1 MDFRD
6 VCQRL
11 LGACQR
17 ISGSWSLEE
26 GLSGLAHTAFSLLK
40 PRAVA
45 VAMLTENRSQL
56 KIVGSHGLS
65 ATFLNHASLTPDDPS
80 IAQVLDGG
88 LDVLVENICPNDQ
101 GVGALRLENTEGS
114 LIATPIV
121 EMNRPGGLVVAT
133 SDQPAYFGPDHQL
146 VLQLVSRLAAA
157 CHGRCQ
163 LYDERRRM
171 QVVDADTGVWAFE
184 FFCARLNDEMARSRR
199 HGQPLSLL
207 LIDIDHFA
215 RFKRTHGQE
224 AADELFKALVDSVR
238 LHLRGIDFLGRFGRD
253 ELLVSLPDTDVR
265 GAAKAGRRILD
276 AIGAST
282 LGPHE
287 SRVTASAGVTAVR
300 SDDANATLLL
310 ERVQRA
316 LFTAH
321 LEGSDSLQTEA

>member
-1 MDFRD
+1 MDFKE

-26 GLSGLAHTAFSLLK
+26 GLSGLAHVAFSLLK

-45 VAMLTENRSQL
+45 IVMLADNRSQL

-65 ATFLNHASLTPDDPS
+65 ATFINHAALDPEAPS

-88 LDVLVENICPNDQ
+88 HDLLIESIDPQDPA
-101 GVGALRLENTEGS
+101 VGPLRLENTQGS
-114 LIATPIV
+114 LVATPIV
-121 EMNRPGGLVVAT
+121 EMHRPCGFVVAT
-133 SDQPAYFGPDHQL
+133 SDQPSYFTPEHQL

-171 QVVDADTGVWAFE
+171 QVVDPATGVWAFE
-184 FFCARLNDEMARSRR
+184 FFCTRLNDEMARARR

-207 LIDIDHFA
+207 LIDIDNFM
-215 RFKRTHGQE
+215 RFKRTNGQE
-224 AADELFKALVDSVR
+224 AADELFKAFVDEVR
-238 LHLRGIDFLGRFGRD
+238 VHLRGIDFLGRFGLD
-253 ELLVSLPDTDVR
+253 ELLVALPDTDVR

-276 AIGAST
+276 AVRATTIGPRD
-282 LGPHE
+282 G
-287 SRVTASAGVTAVR
+287 RVTASIGVTTMR
-300 SDDANATLLL
+300 GDDANATLLL
-310 ERVQRA
+310 DRVQRA
-316 LFTAH
+316 LYSAH
-321 LEGSDSLQTEA
+321 LQGADCLQTEA